1 MSERLLAALLGREVF
16 HMPLPNKAWLRA
28 KAKLWGKLWVPQRY
42 VKCFLVYFAYM
53 MVIGIILAV
62 VGLVIFMIAGA
73 LMNNAPGVE
82 RKHAVIMGIGFLF
95 LMVGLVM
102 TIKAAV

>member
-1 MSERLLAALLGREVF
+1 
-16 HMPLPNKAWLRA
+16 
-28 KAKLWGKLWVPQRY
+28 
-42 VKCFLVYFAYM
+42 M
-53 MVIGIILAV
+53 MIIGIILAV

-95 LMVGLVM
+95 LMIGLVM